1 MSYTEYVDRP
11 KTNGMNKSDFV
22 DLGPAE
28 KVTSIATLRPTL
40 LRRDLGSVWACDV
53 ELDPD
58 PEMLIQDLL
67 PAGGMTTLWGD
78 PGCGKSFLAAAMGFA
93 IATGRDFLGKP
104 VQQGGVVYVA
114 AEGGRGFKKRIVAY
128 RERFGLPARTPFALI
143 PTAVDLC
150 TEDHE
155 TEALLAEV
163 RGLGERAEA
172 PIRLI
177 VIDTLARSLG
187 GGNENDSQDMGGL
200 IRNVDR
206 LRHATGA
213 AILIVAHGGKDR
225 EKKTRG
231 HSSFFAA
238 IDTGIEVTANATSGL
253 KTATVRKQ
261 KDGEDGGEI
270 TFKLEVVDLLTPGGE
285 TVTSCVVVPAE
296 PDEAMASPEPD
307 RARRLTGVNAIALDA
322 LRKAVAEHGT
332 SPPACEHIPAH
343 IRAVSPDLWRRYF
356 YQMRTIETADANRMA
371 FKRSATELQ
380 NRGLIGC
387 WGEYAWPTR

>member
-187 GGNENDSQDMGGL
+187 GG
-200 IRNVDR
+200 
-206 LRHATGA
+206 T
-213 AILIVAHGGKDR
+213 HGGKDR

>member
-1 MSYTEYVDRP
+1 
-11 KTNGMNKSDFV
+11 MNKPDLV
-22 DLGPAE
+22 DLDTAE
-28 KVTSIATLRPTL
+28 KVTPITTLRPTL
-40 LRRDLGSVWACDV
+40 LRRDLGSVWASDV

-58 PEMLIQDLL
+58 PEMLIRGLL
-67 PAGGMTTLWGD
+67 PAGGMATLWGD

-93 IATGRDFLGKP
+93 IATGRDFLGNP

-128 RERFGLPARTPFALI
+128 RQRFGLPAGTPFALI
-143 PTAVDLC
+143 PTALDLC

-155 TEALLAEV
+155 TEALVAEV
-163 RGLGERAEA
+163 RGLGEQAEV

-187 GGNENDSQDMGGL
+187 GGNENDSKDMGAL

-206 LRHATGA
+206 LRQATGA
-213 AILIVAHGGKDR
+213 AVLIVAHGGKDR

-231 HSSFFAA
+231 HSSFFGA
-238 IDTGIEVTANATSGL
+238 IDTGIEVVANEASGL

-285 TVTSCVVVPAE
+285 TVTSCVVVEADPGEASAAAE
-296 PDEAMASPEPD
+296 PE

-332 SPPACEHIPAH
+332 VPPACDHIPAQAK
-343 IRAVSPDLWRRYF
+343 AVSPDLWRRYF
-356 YQMRTIETADANRMA
+356 YQMRATETADANRMA
-371 FKRSATELQ
+371 FKRAVTELQ
-380 NRGLIGC
+380 NRVLVGC
-387 WGEYAWPTR
+387 WGEYAWPIQ